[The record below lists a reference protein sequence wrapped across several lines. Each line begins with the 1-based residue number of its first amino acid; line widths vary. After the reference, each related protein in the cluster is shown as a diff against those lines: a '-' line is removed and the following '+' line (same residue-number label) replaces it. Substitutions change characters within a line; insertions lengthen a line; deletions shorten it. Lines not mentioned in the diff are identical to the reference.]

1 MAIVPKAHHRSPFGI
16 AGDGNRLAV
25 GDAAGRPDLSAAGG
39 AAGQGAGVQVPVP
52 IGQPV
57 RLAFAQV
64 TQDAFLS
71 EEQTLEVSVVKHSD
85 SEASVFSPI
94 CPHLGCPY
102 AWQPQLKQFL
112 CPCHGSFFTASGAL
126 AAGPAPRP
134 LDALSYKIENGE
146 LFVQWERFQPGIAP
160 RSPSRPRTPCPRT
173 FAAGSTSVGR
183 CRSCCAGVR
192 IEGRRRIALAYVFGS
207 SLLFLLAILPGCDR
221 RVAVLLTRKTD

>member
-1 MAIVPKAHHRSPFGI
+1 MQDSVLHMHEDPPSDDFADAHGI
-16 AGDGNRLAV
+16 ARRSFLKRAIGVLSALLATVIIGPLVTLLVGPIYRRQAGRLAKV
-25 GDAAGRPDLSAAGG
+25 PGFKSA
-39 AAGQGAGVQVPVP
+39 P

-57 RLAFAQV
+57 RLRFSQV

-71 EEQTLEVSVVKHSD
+71 EEQTLEVWVVKHSD

-146 LFVQWERFQPGIAP
+146 LFVQWERFQPGIA
-160 RSPSRPRTPCPRT
+160 
-173 FAAGSTSVGR
+173 
-183 CRSCCAGVR
+183 
-192 IEGRRRIALAYVFGS
+192 
-207 SLLFLLAILPGCDR
+207 
-221 RVAVLLTRKTD
+221 RKVPV